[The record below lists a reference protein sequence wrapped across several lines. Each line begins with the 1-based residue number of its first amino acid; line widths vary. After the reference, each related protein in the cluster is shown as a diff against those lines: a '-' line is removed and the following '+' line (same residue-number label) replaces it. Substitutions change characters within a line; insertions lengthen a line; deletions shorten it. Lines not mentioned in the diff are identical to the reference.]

1 MSRPLPVAGPPLA
14 VGLMLLLALLLPSPA
29 HAQAHQGACLAG
41 SPARCEFWY
50 GRLKSVGDGD
60 TIDVR
65 IHGVGVRRIR
75 LTGINAMELTRYSH
89 TPSKRRGA
97 CHAKAAT
104 ARLEQLLRMG
114 HRRIRLAAQHAESH
128 AGHRLRRAVE
138 TRVGGRWLDTGAVL
152 VNEGYALWLPN
163 GHEWAWNRR
172 YSALSEAAR
181 AARLNLWNPSGCGA
195 GPAASADLRLRV
207 RYDADGNDR
216 TNPNGEWFR
225 VVNRSDFAVSLRGWW
240 VRDSSHRQFR
250 FPRSAA
256 VPPRGHVTVR
266 VGPGRDSGRT
276 FHWNQ
281 RLPVF
286 ENPTRNRR
294 ALGDGGYL
302 FDRRGNLRASVIYPR
317 RAL

>member
-1 MSRPLPVAGPPLA
+1 
-14 VGLMLLLALLLPSPA
+14 MLLLALLVPSPA
-29 HAQAHQGACLAG
+29 HAAQGRCLAG

-65 IHGVGVRRIR
+65 IRGVGVRRIR

-104 ARLEQLLRMG
+104 SRLEQLLRRG
-114 HRRIRLAAQHAESH
+114 HGRIRLAAQDPASH
-128 AGHRLRRAVE
+128 AGHRLRRAVA
-138 TRVGGRWLDTGAVL
+138 TRIGGRWLDTGAVL

-181 AARLNLWNPSGCGA
+181 AARLHLWDPAGCGA
-195 GPAASADLRLRV
+195 GPAASADLRLRI
-207 RYDADGNDR
+207 RYDAKGNDR
-216 TNPNGEWFR
+216 ANPNGEWFR
-225 VVNRSDFAVSLRGWW
+225 VINRSTFAVGLRGWW
-240 VRDSSHRQFR
+240 VRDSSHRQFS
-250 FPRSAA
+250 FPRSAV
-256 VPPRGHVTVR
+256 VPARGRVTVR
-266 VGPGRDSGRT
+266 VGPGPNHARS

-281 RLPVF
+281 PLPVF

-302 FDRRGNLRASVIYPR
+302 FDRRGNLRASMIYPH